1 MILDQADT
9 SILPQGIPH
18 LVRHVV
24 GTGHGEAHDAHRSKL
39 TLRRSDGHQLRILAH
54 RADGRIHAV
63 GVDGGIDI
71 LARTHDC
78 TVHRDLRRR
87 LVISLN
93 PLIRS
98 VIKHL
103 NNRDILRLHPGIRNA
118 AGRNADDIR
127 ILRRAHG
134 NIAGGAIDQLHLN
147 CFLDRFQNGPS
158 GLFVVHLL
166 SPPSL

>member
-24 GTGHGEAHDAHRSKL
+24 GTGHGEAHDAHRGKF
-39 TLRRSDGHQLRILAH
+39 TLRRRDRDQLRILAH

-63 GVDGGIDI
+63 GVDGRIDI
-71 LARTHDC
+71 LARTHDG
-78 TVHRDLRRR
+78 TVHRNLGGR